1 MTLEKLSLQTPL
13 IGIKGV
19 GPKFAERLK
28 NLNINTVKDL
38 LWHFPFRYEDFS
50 NISKIKD
57 LKVGER
63 ATVNGVIKDIKMRR
77 TWKKKMILLE
87 AVIADET
94 GTVKAIWFNQ
104 KFLITILKKGTT
116 VNLAGKVQ
124 EDKKGFIFSHPM
136 FEILSEKTIERLKE
150 GDIEEIIS
158 DLDYFKHTGRLVP
171 IYPET
176 ARLTSKAIRYLIKGV
191 FDNVEKIAETLPDK
205 ILRSRGLL
213 EINDALKKVHFPNSL
228 EEAKEAKERF
238 SFEDLFYLQMSNIR
252 QKKKLAKQKAHI
264 FALDERYAESLINQL
279 PFELTGPQKKAIF
292 EVLRDFEKGHPMNR
306 LLQGD
311 VGSGKTI
318 VAIIA
323 ALIVARGNKPFD
335 VAQGK
340 QTAFMAPTEV
350 LARQHYQ
357 TFKNFF
363 TKFEKGVCLLTS
375 SEAKVFYG
383 DDMEVVL
390 KKPELIK
397 KISSGE
403 IKIIIGTHSLIQK
416 SVDFKD
422 LAFVVIDEQHR
433 FGINQRKTLVARTNI
448 NITRTI
454 SDVKIHN
461 TETKSDL
468 LFGDLTYQIR
478 GCIFAVKKEL
488 GLGHKENIYQRV
500 LEKEFNK
507 KGLIFEK
514 EKVLDV
520 RYNNEKV
527 GVYRPDFIIENKI
540 ILEIKALPSLGRFEK
555 QQIWH
560 YLKSTDYQ
568 LALLVNFG
576 RNDVQIER
584 IIYGY
589 SSESPSKSVSSPQ
602 GSVIVP
608 HFLSMSA
615 TPIPRTLSLTIFGDL
630 DLSIIDELPKNRKA
644 IITKV
649 VEPQNRDKVYAFIRG
664 QVKKGRQIFVVC
676 PRIEIPPDEELEKKV
691 VYKSMFSSWEDIRA
705 VKDEYEKLSKKV
717 FPDLNVDMLHGK
729 MKAKEKAEVM
739 KKFKDKKTDIL
750 VSTSVIEVGVDIPNA
765 TIMMI
770 EGADKFGLAQL
781 YQFRGRVGR
790 GEHQSFCL
798 LFTDSSAKTTYSRL
812 ESLVKAKSGF
822 ELAEMDLVLRG
833 PGQFLGQSQTGIPD
847 LAMKAA
853 QNPEMVKEARE
864 SAEEILNSDP
874 ELNNHLLLKKHLE
887 QFEKDVH
894 LE

>member
-1 MTLEKLSLQTPL
+1 MTPEKLSLQTPL

-19 GPKFAERLK
+19 GPKFVERLK

-50 NISKIKD
+50 NVSKIED
-57 LKVGER
+57 LKTGER
-63 ATVNGVIKDIKMRR
+63 ATVNGVIKEVKMRR
-77 TWKKKMILLE
+77 TWAKKMIILE

-116 VNLAGKVQ
+116 VNIAGKVQ
-124 EDKKGFIFSHPM
+124 EDKKGFMFSHPM
-136 FEILSEKTIERLKE
+136 FEIMSKHAAERLKE

-191 FDNVEKIAETLPDK
+191 FDNVENIAETLPDE
-205 ILRSRGLL
+205 ILKKRGLL
-213 EINDALKKVHFPNSL
+213 EINDALKKVHFPDSL
-228 EEAKEAKERF
+228 EEAKEAKKRF

-252 QKKKLAKQKAHI
+252 QKKKLAKQKAYV
-264 FALDERYAESLINQL
+264 FASNDEYAKDLLGQF
-279 PFELTGPQKKAIF
+279 PFEPTNSQKKAIS
-292 EVLRDFEKGHPMNR
+292 EVLKDLEKGHPMNR

-318 VAIIA
+318 VAIVA
-323 ALIVARGNKPFD
+323 ALVTANNNK
-335 VAQGK
+335 QS
-340 QTAFMAPTEV
+340 AFMAPTEV

-357 TFKNFF
+357 TFKKFF
-363 TKFEKGVCLLTS
+363 SKFEKGVCLLTS

-383 DDMEVVL
+383 DDMEIET
-390 KKPELIK
+390 KKPDLAK
-397 KISSGE
+397 KISAGE

-416 SVDFKD
+416 LVSFNN

-433 FGINQRKTLVARTNI
+433 FGVDQRAELVSRKLNNA
-448 NITRTI
+448 
-454 SDVKIHN
+454 D
-461 TETKSDL
+461 
-468 LFGDLTYQIR
+468 G
-478 GCIFAVKKEL
+478 GEL
-488 GLGHKENIYQRV
+488 
-500 LEKEFNK
+500 
-507 KGLIFEK
+507 
-514 EKVLDV
+514 
-520 RYNNEKV
+520 
-527 GVYRPDFIIENKI
+527 
-540 ILEIKALPSLGRFEK
+540 
-555 QQIWH
+555 
-560 YLKSTDYQ
+560 
-568 LALLVNFG
+568 
-576 RNDVQIER
+576 
-584 IIYGY
+584 
-589 SSESPSKSVSSPQ
+589 
-602 GSVIVP
+602 P

-615 TPIPRTLSLTIFGDL
+615 TPIPRTLSLTVFGDL
-630 DLSIIDELPKNRKA
+630 ELSIIDELPKNRKP

-649 VEPQNRDKVYAFIRG
+649 VAPENRNKVYAFIRG

-705 VKDEYEKLSKKV
+705 VKDEYEKLSKKI
-717 FPDLNVDMLHGK
+717 FPDLRVDILHGK
-729 MKAKEKAEVM
+729 MKAKEKAGAM
-739 KKFKDKKTDIL
+739 NKFKEGKTNIL

-770 EGADKFGLAQL
+770 EGSDKFGLAQL

-798 LFTDSSAKTTYSRL
+798 LFTDSTAKTTYERL
-812 ESLVKAKSGF
+812 EALVKAKSGF
-822 ELAEMDLVLRG
+822 ELAEIDLTLRG

-874 ELNNHLLLKKHLE
+874 ELNNHLRLKNHLE

>member
-13 IGIKGV
+13 IDIKGV
-19 GPKFAERLK
+19 GPKFVERLK
-28 NLNINTVKDL
+28 NLNIDTVKDL

-57 LKVGER
+57 LKTGER
-63 ATVNGVIKDIKMRR
+63 ATVNGVVKDVKMRR
-77 TWKKKMILLE
+77 TWKKRMILLE
-87 AVIADET
+87 AVVADET

-116 VNLAGKVQ
+116 INLAGKVQ
-124 EDKKGFIFSHPM
+124 EDKKGSMFSHPM
-136 FEILSEKTIERLKE
+136 FEILSKKTIERLKE

-191 FDNVEKIAETLPDK
+191 FDNVEKIAETLPDE
-205 ILRSRGLL
+205 ILKKRGFL
-213 EINDALKKVHFPNSL
+213 EINDALKKIHFPDSL
-228 EEAKEAKERF
+228 EEAKDAKKRF

-252 QKKKLAKQKAHI
+252 QKKKLAKQKAYV
-264 FALDERYAESLINQL
+264 FAFDEKYAESLINRL
-279 PFELTGPQKKAIF
+279 PFELTGSQKKAIF

-335 VAQGK
+335 YAQGE
-340 QTAFMAPTEV
+340 QSAFMAPTEV

-357 TFKNFF
+357 TFKKFF

-375 SEAKVFYG
+375 SEAKIFYG

-397 KISSGE
+397 KISFGE

-433 FGINQRKTLVARTNI
+433 FGVDQRAELVSRKF
-448 NITRTI
+448 
-454 SDVKIHN
+454 S
-461 TETKSDL
+461 
-468 LFGDLTYQIR
+468 G
-478 GCIFAVKKEL
+478 
-488 GLGHKENIYQRV
+488 
-500 LEKEFNK
+500 
-507 KGLIFEK
+507 
-514 EKVLDV
+514 
-520 RYNNEKV
+520 
-527 GVYRPDFIIENKI
+527 ENKI
-540 ILEIKALPSLGRFEK
+540 L
-555 QQIWH
+555 
-560 YLKSTDYQ
+560 
-568 LALLVNFG
+568 
-576 RNDVQIER
+576 
-584 IIYGY
+584 
-589 SSESPSKSVSSPQ
+589 
-602 GSVIVP
+602 P

-615 TPIPRTLSLTIFGDL
+615 TPIPRTLSVTIFGDL
-630 DLSIIDELPKNRKA
+630 ELSIIDELPKNRKP

-649 VEPQNRDKVYAFIRG
+649 VAPENRNKVYAFVRG

-676 PRIEIPPDEELEKKV
+676 PRIEIPQDEELEKKV
-691 VYKSMFSSWEDIRA
+691 VYKSMFSSWEDTRA
-705 VKDEYEKLSKKV
+705 VKDEYEKLSKKI

-729 MKAKEKAEVM
+729 MKAKEKAEAM

-798 LFTDSSAKTTYSRL
+798 LFTDSAAKTTYSRL
-812 ESLVKAKSGF
+812 ESLVNAKSGF
-822 ELAEMDLVLRG
+822 ELAEMDLALRG

-874 ELNNHLLLKKHLE
+874 ELNNYLFLKNHLE

>member
-13 IGIKGV
+13 IDIKGV
-19 GPKFAERLK
+19 GPKFVERLK
-28 NLNINTVKDL
+28 NLNIDTVKDL

-57 LKVGER
+57 LKTGER
-63 ATVNGVIKDIKMRR
+63 ATVNGVVKDVKMRR
-77 TWKKKMILLE
+77 TWKKRMILLE
-87 AVIADET
+87 AVVADET

-124 EDKKGFIFSHPM
+124 EDKKGFMFSHPM
-136 FEILSEKTIERLKE
+136 FEILSKKTIERLKE

-191 FDNVEKIAETLPDK
+191 FDNVEKIAETLPDE
-205 ILRSRGLL
+205 ILKKRGFL
-213 EINDALKKVHFPNSL
+213 EINDALKKIHFPDSL
-228 EEAKEAKERF
+228 EEAKDAKKRF

-252 QKKKLAKQKAHI
+252 QKKKLAKQKAYV
-264 FALDERYAESLINQL
+264 FAFDEKYAESLINKL
-279 PFELTGPQKKAIF
+279 PFELTGSQKKAIF

-323 ALIVARGNKPFD
+323 ALIVAKES
-335 VAQGK
+335 K

-357 TFKNFF
+357 TFKKFF
-363 TKFEKGVCLLTS
+363 TKFERGVCLLTS
-375 SEAKVFYG
+375 SEAKIFYG
-383 DDMEVVL
+383 DDMETEI
-390 KKPELIK
+390 KKAELIK
-397 KISSGE
+397 KISLGE

-422 LAFVVIDEQHR
+422 SAFVVIDEQHR
-433 FGINQRKTLVARTNI
+433 FGVDQRAELVSRKF
-448 NITRTI
+448 
-454 SDVKIHN
+454 S
-461 TETKSDL
+461 
-468 LFGDLTYQIR
+468 G
-478 GCIFAVKKEL
+478 
-488 GLGHKENIYQRV
+488 
-500 LEKEFNK
+500 
-507 KGLIFEK
+507 
-514 EKVLDV
+514 
-520 RYNNEKV
+520 
-527 GVYRPDFIIENKI
+527 ENKI
-540 ILEIKALPSLGRFEK
+540 L
-555 QQIWH
+555 
-560 YLKSTDYQ
+560 
-568 LALLVNFG
+568 
-576 RNDVQIER
+576 
-584 IIYGY
+584 
-589 SSESPSKSVSSPQ
+589 
-602 GSVIVP
+602 P

-630 DLSIIDELPKNRKA
+630 ELSIIDELPKNRKP

-649 VEPQNRDKVYAFIRG
+649 VAPENRNKVYVFVRG

-691 VYKSMFSSWEDIRA
+691 VYKSMFSSWEDTRA
-705 VKDEYEKLSKKV
+705 VKDEYEKLSKKI

-729 MKAKEKAEVM
+729 MPAKGGSASGGKSKEEVM
-739 KKFKDKKTDIL
+739 RDFKEGKTDIL

-798 LFTDSSAKTTYSRL
+798 LFTDSAAKTTYSRL
-812 ESLVKAKSGF
+812 ESLVNAKSGF
-822 ELAEMDLVLRG
+822 ELAEMDLALRG

-874 ELNNHLLLKKHLE
+874 ELNNYLFLKNHLE

>member
-1 MTLEKLSLQTPL
+1 MALEKISLQTPL
-13 IGIKGV
+13 IDIKGV
-19 GPKFAERLK
+19 GPKFIERLK
-28 NLNINTVKDL
+28 KLNINIVKDL

-57 LKVGER
+57 LKIGER
-63 ATVNGVIKDIKMRR
+63 ATVNGVIKDVKMRR
-77 TWKKKMILLE
+77 TWKKRMIILE
-87 AVIADET
+87 ASVADET

-124 EDKKGFIFSHPM
+124 EDKKGFMFSHPM
-136 FEILSEKTIERLKE
+136 FEILSKKAVERLKE

-191 FDNVEKIAETLPDK
+191 FDNVEKIAETLPDE
-205 ILRSRGLL
+205 ILKKRGLL
-213 EINDALKKVHFPNSL
+213 EINDALKKVHFPDSL
-228 EEAKEAKERF
+228 EEAKEAKKRF

-252 QKKKLAKQKAHI
+252 QKKKLAKQKAYVFVFEEKH
-264 FALDERYAESLINQL
+264 AESLISQL
-279 PFELTGPQKKAIF
+279 PFELTGSQKKTIF

-323 ALIVARGNKPFD
+323 ALVVAGGDKSFNS
-335 VAQGK
+335 VQGK
-340 QTAFMAPTEV
+340 QAAFMAPTEV

-357 TFKNFF
+357 TFKKFF

-375 SEAKVFYG
+375 SEAKIFYG
-383 DDMEVVL
+383 DDMETEI
-390 KKPELIK
+390 KKAELIK
-397 KISSGE
+397 KISLGE

-433 FGINQRKTLVARTNI
+433 FGVDQRAELVSR
-448 NITRTI
+448 
-454 SDVKIHN
+454 K
-461 TETKSDL
+461 
-468 LFGDLTYQIR
+468 
-478 GCIFAVKKEL
+478 
-488 GLGHKENIYQRV
+488 
-500 LEKEFNK
+500 FN
-507 KGLIFEK
+507 G
-514 EKVLDV
+514 
-520 RYNNEKV
+520 
-527 GVYRPDFIIENKI
+527 ENKI
-540 ILEIKALPSLGRFEK
+540 L
-555 QQIWH
+555 
-560 YLKSTDYQ
+560 
-568 LALLVNFG
+568 
-576 RNDVQIER
+576 
-584 IIYGY
+584 
-589 SSESPSKSVSSPQ
+589 
-602 GSVIVP
+602 P

-630 DLSIIDELPKNRKA
+630 ELSIIDELPKNRKP

-649 VEPQNRDKVYAFIRG
+649 VAPENRNKVYAFVRG

-676 PRIEIPPDEELEKKV
+676 PRIEIPPDEELEKKI
-691 VYKSMFSSWEDIRA
+691 VYKSMFSSWENIRA
-705 VKDEYEKLSKKV
+705 VKDEYEKLSQKI
-717 FPDLNVDMLHGK
+717 FPDLKVDILHGK
-729 MKAKEKAEVM
+729 MKAKEKAEAM

-750 VSTSVIEVGVDIPNA
+750 VSTSVIEVGIDIPNA

-770 EGADKFGLAQL
+770 EGSDKFGLAQL

-798 LFTDSSAKTTYSRL
+798 LFTDSAAKTTYSRL
-812 ESLVKAKSGF
+812 ESLVNAKSGF
-822 ELAEMDLVLRG
+822 ELAEVDLALRG

-853 QNPEMVKEARE
+853 QNPDMVKEARE

-874 ELNNHLLLKKHLE
+874 ELNNYLILKSHLE
-887 QFEKDVH
+887 QFEKEVH

>member
-1 MTLEKLSLQTPL
+1 MTLEKLSLQTSL
-13 IGIKGV
+13 IDVKGV
-19 GPKFAERLK
+19 GPKFVERLK
-28 NLNINTVKDL
+28 KLNINTVKDL

-57 LKVGER
+57 LKIGER
-63 ATVNGVIKDIKMRR
+63 ATITGVIKDIKMRR
-77 TWKKKMILLE
+77 TWKKRMIILE
-87 AVIADET
+87 ASVADET
-94 GTVKAIWFNQ
+94 GIVKVIWFNQ
-104 KFLITILKKGTT
+104 KFLITTLKKGVM

-124 EDKKGFIFSHPM
+124 ADKKGFIFSHPM
-136 FEILSEKTIERLKE
+136 FEIVNKKAAERLKE
-150 GDIEEIIS
+150 SDIEGIIS

-176 ARLTSKAIRYLIKGV
+176 AQLSSKAIRYLIKEI
-191 FDNVEKIAETLPDK
+191 FDKVEKITEPLPEE
-205 ILRSRGLL
+205 ILKKRGLL
-213 EINDALKKVHFPNSL
+213 EINDALKKIHFPNSL
-228 EEAKEAKERF
+228 EDAKEAKKRF
-238 SFEDLFYLQMSNIR
+238 SFEDLFYLQLFNIR

-264 FALDERYAESLINQL
+264 FSFAEKRVESLINQL
-279 PFELTGPQKKAIF
+279 PFELTGSQKKAIF
-292 EVLRDFEKGHPMNR
+292 EILRDFEKGHPMNR

-323 ALIVARGNKPFD
+323 ALIVAEDNCQ
-335 VAQGK
+335 A
-340 QTAFMAPTEV
+340 AFMAPTEV

-357 TFKNFF
+357 TFKNSF

-383 DDMEVVL
+383 DDMEIIL

-397 KISSGE
+397 KISLGE

-416 SVDFKD
+416 SVCFNN

-433 FGINQRKTLVARTNI
+433 FGVDQRAELVSRKLN
-448 NITRTI
+448 
-454 SDVKIHN
+454 
-461 TETKSDL
+461 
-468 LFGDLTYQIR
+468 G
-478 GCIFAVKKEL
+478 
-488 GLGHKENIYQRV
+488 
-500 LEKEFNK
+500 
-507 KGLIFEK
+507 
-514 EKVLDV
+514 
-520 RYNNEKV
+520 
-527 GVYRPDFIIENKI
+527 ENKI
-540 ILEIKALPSLGRFEK
+540 L
-555 QQIWH
+555 
-560 YLKSTDYQ
+560 
-568 LALLVNFG
+568 
-576 RNDVQIER
+576 
-584 IIYGY
+584 
-589 SSESPSKSVSSPQ
+589 
-602 GSVIVP
+602 P

-615 TPIPRTLSLTIFGDL
+615 TPIPRTLSLAIFGDL
-630 DLSIIDELPKNRKA
+630 DLSIIDELPKNRKP
-644 IITKV
+644 IITKIV
-649 VEPQNRDKVYAFIRG
+649 KPENRNKVYAFIRG
-664 QVKKGRQIFVVC
+664 QVKKGRQVFVVC
-676 PRIEIPPDEELEKKV
+676 PRIEIPPDEELEKKI
-691 VYKSMFSSWEDIRA
+691 VYKSMFSFWEDIRA
-705 VKDEYEKLSKKV
+705 VKDEYEKLSKKI
-717 FPDLNVDMLHGK
+717 FPDLKVDMLHGK

-750 VSTSVIEVGVDIPNA
+750 VSTSVIEVGIDIPNA

-798 LFTDSSAKTTYSRL
+798 LFTDSTSKTTYNRL
-812 ESLVKAKSGF
+812 GALVKAKSGF
-822 ELAEMDLVLRG
+822 ELAEMDLILRG

-874 ELNNHLLLKKHLE
+874 ELNNYLFLKNHLE

>member
-1 MTLEKLSLQTPL
+1 MNVKLTLETP
-13 IGIKGV
+13 IAEVKGI
-19 GPKFAERLK
+19 GPKFVDRLK
-28 NLNINTVKDL
+28 NLNIKTVKDL

-57 LKVGER
+57 LKIGER
-63 ATVNGVIKDIKMRR
+63 ATITGVIKDVKMRR

-94 GTVKAIWFNQ
+94 GTVKAVWFNQ

-124 EDKKGFIFSHPM
+124 EDKKGFMFSHPM
-136 FEILSEKTIERLKE
+136 FEILSKKAAERLKE
-150 GDIEEIIS
+150 EDIEEIIL

-191 FDNVEKIAETLPDK
+191 FDNIKNIAETLPSE
-205 ILRSRGLL
+205 ILKKRGLL
-213 EINDALKKVHFPNSL
+213 EINEAIKKIHFPDSL
-228 EEAKEAKERF
+228 DEAKEAKERF

-264 FALDERYAESLINQL
+264 FAFDEKYAENLMSQL
-279 PFELTGPQKKAIF
+279 PFELTGSQKKTIF
-292 EVLRDFEKGHPMNR
+292 EVLRDFERGHPMNR

-323 ALIVARGNKPFD
+323 ALIVAGDNRPFGEAQGKPFD
-335 VAQGK
+335 HAQGK
-340 QTAFMAPTEV
+340 QSAFMAPTEV

-357 TFKNFF
+357 TFKKFFENFN
-363 TKFEKGVCLLTS
+363 KGVCLLTS
-375 SEAKVFYG
+375 SEAKIFYG
-383 DDMEVVL
+383 DGMEVET

-403 IKIIIGTHSLIQK
+403 IKIIIGTHALIQK
-416 SVDFKD
+416 AAQFKD

-433 FGINQRKTLVARTNI
+433 FGVNQRAELVSR
-448 NITRTI
+448 
-454 SDVKIHN
+454 K
-461 TETKSDL
+461 
-468 LFGDLTYQIR
+468 
-478 GCIFAVKKEL
+478 
-488 GLGHKENIYQRV
+488 
-500 LEKEFNK
+500 FN
-507 KGLIFEK
+507 G
-514 EKVLDV
+514 
-520 RYNNEKV
+520 
-527 GVYRPDFIIENKI
+527 ENKI
-540 ILEIKALPSLGRFEK
+540 L
-555 QQIWH
+555 
-560 YLKSTDYQ
+560 
-568 LALLVNFG
+568 
-576 RNDVQIER
+576 
-584 IIYGY
+584 
-589 SSESPSKSVSSPQ
+589 
-602 GSVIVP
+602 P

-630 DLSIIDELPKNRKA
+630 ELSIIDELPKDRRP

-649 VEPQNRDKVYAFIRG
+649 VAPENRNKVYAFIRG
-664 QVKKGRQIFVVC
+664 QVKKHRQVFVVC

-691 VYKSMFSSWEDIRA
+691 VYKSMFSSWENIRA
-705 VKDEYEKLSKKV
+705 VKDEYEKLSQKI
-717 FPDLNVDMLHGK
+717 FPDLKVDILHGK
-729 MKAKEKAEVM
+729 MKAKEKAEAM
-739 KKFKDKKTDIL
+739 KKVKEGETDIL

-770 EGADKFGLAQL
+770 EGSDKFGLAQL

-798 LFTDSSAKTTYSRL
+798 LFTDSTSKTTYDRL
-812 ESLVKAKSGF
+812 GSLVSAKSGF
-822 ELAEMDLVLRG
+822 ELAEMDLKIRG
-833 PGQFLGQSQTGIPD
+833 PGQFLGQLQTGIPD

-853 QNPEMVKEARE
+853 QNPDLVKEARE

-874 ELNNHLLLKKHLE
+874 ELNSHLFLKSHLE